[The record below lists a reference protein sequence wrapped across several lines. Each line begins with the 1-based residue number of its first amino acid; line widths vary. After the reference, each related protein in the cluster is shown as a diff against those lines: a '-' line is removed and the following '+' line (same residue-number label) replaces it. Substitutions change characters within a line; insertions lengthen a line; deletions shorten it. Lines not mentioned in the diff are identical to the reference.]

1 LKDTALSRI
10 NWLKFITLGLI
21 WGSSFLWI
29 KIAVT
34 EISPFTLVAFR
45 VLFALVT
52 LIIILL
58 IGRVKVPL
66 RSKWWV
72 FLFLGAFNIS
82 IPFMLISW
90 AEQHIPSAI
99 AAILNGTPPLF
110 TIIFATI
117 FLSDDRFTWRKLA
130 GLVIGFGGVLILM
143 ADHLGNGIASY
154 TMGMAAML
162 VAAMSYGG
170 SAIFARTFTKGMEP
184 AAQAFGQQLSANL
197 IMWPIALF
205 GQAQFIT
212 PKLPLT
218 WFALAFLGILC
229 TGMATMIY
237 YSLLHSVGPTRTM
250 MTSYI
255 FPVVGAILGLI
266 FLREPFHW
274 TMLLGT
280 VVIISGVIIVNW
292 QKPVKS

>member
-1 LKDTALSRI
+1 MSRI

-58 IGRVKVPL
+58 IGRIKVPL

-82 IPFMLISW
+82 VPFMLISW

-117 FLSDDRFTWRKLA
+117 FLTDDRFTWRKMA
-130 GLVIGFGGVLILM
+130 GLAVGFSGVLILM
-143 ADHLGNGIASY
+143 ANQLGNGIASY
-154 TMGMAAML
+154 TLGMIAML
-162 VAAMSYGG
+162 VAAMFYGG
-170 SAIFARTFTKGMEP
+170 SAVFARTFTKGMEP

-205 GQAQFIT
+205 GQAQLILPRLPIT
-212 PKLPLT
+212 WL
-218 WFALAFLGILC
+218 ALAILGILC
-229 TGMATMIY
+229 TGLATMIY

-250 MTSYI
+250 MASYI

-274 TMLLGT
+274 TMLLGM

>member
-1 LKDTALSRI
+1 MSRI

>member
-1 LKDTALSRI
+1 MSRI

-58 IGRVKVPL
+58 IGRIKVPL

-82 IPFMLISW
+82 VPFMLISW

-117 FLSDDRFTWRKLA
+117 FLTDDRFTWRKMA
-130 GLVIGFGGVLILM
+130 GLAVGFSGVLILM
-143 ADHLGNGIASY
+143 ADNLGNGIASY
-154 TMGMAAML
+154 TLGMIAML
-162 VAAMSYGG
+162 VAAMFYGG
-170 SAIFARTFTKGMEP
+170 SAVFARSFTKGMEP

-205 GQAQFIT
+205 GQAQFII
-212 PKLPLT
+212 PQLPLT
-218 WFALAFLGILC
+218 WFALAYLGILC
-229 TGMATMIY
+229 TGLATMIY

-250 MTSYI
+250 MTAYI

>member
-1 LKDTALSRI
+1 
-10 NWLKFITLGLI
+10 
-21 WGSSFLWI
+21 LWI

-58 IGRVKVPL
+58 ISRVKVPL

-82 IPFMLISW
+82 VPFMLISW

-130 GLVIGFGGVLILM
+130 GLVVGFGGVLILM
-143 ADHLGNGIASY
+143 ADHLGNGIANY
-154 TMGMAAML
+154 TMGMIAML
-162 VAAMSYGG
+162 VAAMFYGG
-170 SAIFARTFTKGMEP
+170 SAVFARSFTKGMEP
-184 AAQAFGQQLSANL
+184 AAQAFGQQISANL

-205 GQAQFIT
+205 GQAQFIS
-212 PKLPLT
+212 PKLPIT
-218 WFALAFLGILC
+218 WFALAFLGIVC
-229 TGMATMIY
+229 TGLATMVY

>member
-1 LKDTALSRI
+1 MSRK

-34 EISPFTLVAFR
+34 EVSPFTLVALR
-45 VLFALVT
+45 VSFALTT
-52 LIIILL
+52 LIVILAL
-58 IGRVKVPL
+58 GRIKVPL

-82 IPFMLISW
+82 VPFMLISW
-90 AEQHIPSAI
+90 AEQYIPSAI

-117 FLSDDRFTWRKLA
+117 FLSDDHFTWRKLA

-143 ADHLGNGIASY
+143 ADNLGNGIASF
-154 TMGMAAML
+154 TLGMAAML
-162 VAAMSYGG
+162 VAAMFYGG
-170 SAIFARTFTKGMEP
+170 SAVFARTFTKGMEP
-184 AAQAFGQQLSANL
+184 AAQAFGQQVFANL

-205 GQAQFIT
+205 VQPQFVL
-212 PKLPLT
+212 PKLPIT
-218 WFALAFLGILC
+218 WLALAILGILC
-229 TGMATMIY
+229 PGLATMIY
-237 YSLLHSVGPTRTM
+237 YSLLHSVGPTKTM

-255 FPVVGAILGLI
+255 YPVVGAILGLI

>member
-1 LKDTALSRI
+1 MSRI

-58 IGRVKVPL
+58 ISRVKVPL

-82 IPFMLISW
+82 VPFMLISW

-130 GLVIGFGGVLILM
+130 GLVVGFGGVLILM
-143 ADHLGNGIASY
+143 ADHLGNGIANY
-154 TMGMAAML
+154 TMGMIAML
-162 VAAMSYGG
+162 VAAMFYGG
-170 SAIFARTFTKGMEP
+170 SAVFARSFTKGMEP
-184 AAQAFGQQLSANL
+184 AAQAFGQQISANL

-205 GQAQFIT
+205 GQAQFIS
-212 PKLPLT
+212 PKLPIT
-218 WFALAFLGILC
+218 WFALAFLGIVC
-229 TGMATMIY
+229 TGLATMVY